1 MQHQHKFLILYAT
14 QTDNALDAAKCQYS
28 MVQLKFEDFKFLWG
42 FSLLGLFQS
51 HHPIL
56 YKPIIQLAFVN
67 VKHGTNSPSGDVK
80 APDLK
85 LYEIVLPMFQ
95 FLSTGSFF
103 GEGLLNMDIWK
114 ELLQILSYFT
124 YMDDSWNSLAISIL
138 SQVIQNC
145 PEEIFNSESFALI
158 TMELCIHY
166 LFKLFH
172 RTDTISIDHPNFEVN
187 VIDTLCSTTV
197 AVINRIETKV
207 SQHPKSTV
215 LALVLVGYKC
225 VKEAS
230 TEFVTPVSLSRLHPN
245 HLVTGSS
252 AVTYVFLLQ
261 HGNAE
266 VVDEAVTLLIEELEL
281 LKSEIGNDT
290 ADSDQFT
297 FDIDSKM
304 FSRLE
309 LFALIKFDLKVLLA
323 CVSMAGDSSLIGH
336 TQTTNLH
343 LGRVEKLVS
352 FITKKMNPFELPIQA
367 FMMLQFAAVKTLER
381 LNSVEFLIKCS
392 LKEHNHDS
400 LEFQIENEDDDYQFS
415 NGLSAAIN
423 ENLEKYSKLLVKAL
437 HISFALAIKTAAL
450 DWGQKLYEN
459 VNKISSTKG
468 FSYEASGNAGVVM
481 SLVFSLLSGTFEREP
496 EVRSNVA
503 ITLEIFVQVKLI
515 ICIPWDS

>member
-1 MQHQHKFLILYAT
+1 MSQPTTIT
-14 QTDNALDAAKCQYS
+14 T
-28 MVQLKFEDFKFLWG
+28 
-42 FSLLGLFQS
+42 
-51 HHPIL
+51 
-56 YKPIIQLAFVN
+56 
-67 VKHGTNSPSGDVK
+67 K
-80 APDLK
+80 A
-85 LYEIVLPMFQ
+85 
-95 FLSTGSFF
+95 
-103 GEGLLNMDIWK
+103 
-114 ELLQILSYFT
+114 
-124 YMDDSWNSLAISIL
+124 LAISRNGYPSKSALNNDFFSSVTSTPKQDPIR
-138 SQVIQNC
+138 QNY
-145 PEEIFNSESFALI
+145 PVSSTSRLVVESSEYATGHHKVF
-158 TMELCIHY
+158 
-166 LFKLFH
+166 

-187 VIDTLCSTTV
+187 VIDTLCSTIV
-197 AVINRIETKV
+197 AIINRIETKV

-225 VKEAS
+225 VQEAS
-230 TEFVTPVSLSRLHPN
+230 TEFVAPVSLLRLHPN

-297 FDIDSKM
+297 FDIDSKT

-367 FMMLQFAAVKTLER
+367 FMVLQFAAVKTLER

-400 LEFQIENEDDDYQFS
+400 VEFQTEKEDDDYQFS
-415 NGLSAAIN
+415 NGLSAAIT

-450 DWGQKLYEN
+450 D
-459 VNKISSTKG
+459 
-468 FSYEASGNAGVVM
+468 
-481 SLVFSLLSGTFEREP
+481 
-496 EVRSNVA
+496 
-503 ITLEIFVQVKLI
+503 
-515 ICIPWDS
+515 